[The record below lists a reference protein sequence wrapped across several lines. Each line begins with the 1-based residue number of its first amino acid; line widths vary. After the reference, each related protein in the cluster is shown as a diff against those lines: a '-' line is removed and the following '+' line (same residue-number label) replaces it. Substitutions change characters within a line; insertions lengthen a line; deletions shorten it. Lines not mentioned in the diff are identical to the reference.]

1 MFKLNKK
8 IFTLF
13 GIGFLPISGS
23 MGSLVAIFVY
33 YIFYNYL
40 NLLSF
45 IFFIIFIF
53 FYSIFFL
60 KKSLNQSFSSSDPKE
75 IVIDEF
81 IGQSIPLLL
90 CENNFFLIILSF
102 LLFRLFDITKP
113 WPVSYF
119 DLKVKSANGVLMDDI
134 IAGLYAFFVI
144 YLWV

>member
-1 MFKLNKK
+1 M
-8 IFTLF
+8 F
-13 GIGFLPISGS
+13 GIGFLPISGTI
-23 MGSLVAIFVY
+23 GSLIAIFVY
-33 YIFYNYL
+33 FIFYNYL

-45 IFFIIFIF
+45 IVFIILIF

-60 KKSLNQSFSSSDPKE
+60 DNIIKKSFLTSDPKE

-90 CENNFFLIILSF
+90 CENNFFLIVLSF

-113 WPVSYF
+113 WPASYF
-119 DLKVKSANGVLMDDI
+119 DLKVKNANGVLMDDI
-134 IAGLYAFFVI
+134 IAGLYTFFFI

>member
-1 MFKLNKK
+1 M
-8 IFTLF
+8 F
-13 GIGFLPISGS
+13 GIGFLPISGTI
-23 MGSLVAIFVY
+23 GSLIAIFVY
-33 YIFYNYL
+33 FIFYNYL

-45 IFFIIFIF
+45 IVFIILIF

-60 KKSLNQSFSSSDPKE
+60 DKIIKQSFSTSDPKE

-113 WPVSYF
+113 WPASYF
-119 DLKVKSANGVLMDDI
+119 DLKVKNANGVLMDDI
-134 IAGLYAFFVI
+134 IAGLYTFFFI
-144 YLWV
+144 YLWI

>member
-1 MFKLNKK
+1 M
-8 IFTLF
+8 F
-13 GIGFLPISGS
+13 GIGFLPISGTI
-23 MGSLVAIFVY
+23 GSLIAIFVY
-33 YIFYNYL
+33 FIFYNYL
-40 NLLSF
+40 NILSF
-45 IFFIIFIF
+45 IVLIILIF

-60 KKSLNQSFSSSDPKE
+60 DTTIKRSFSTSDPKE

-113 WPVSYF
+113 WPASYF
-119 DLKVKSANGVLMDDI
+119 DLKVKNANGVLMDDI
-134 IAGLYAFFVI
+134 IAGLYTFFFI

>member
-1 MFKLNKK
+1 M
-8 IFTLF
+8 F
-13 GIGFLPISGS
+13 GIGFLPISGTI
-23 MGSLVAIFVY
+23 GSLIAIFVY
-33 YIFYNYL
+33 FIFYNYL

-45 IFFIIFIF
+45 IVLIILIF

-60 KKSLNQSFSSSDPKE
+60 DKTIKGSFSTSDPKE

-113 WPVSYF
+113 WPASYF
-119 DLKVKSANGVLMDDI
+119 DLKIKNATGVIMDDV
-134 IAGLYAFFVI
+134 IAGIYTFLII
-144 YLWV
+144 YLCI

>member
-1 MFKLNKK
+1 M
-8 IFTLF
+8 F
-13 GIGFLPISGS
+13 GIGFLPISGTI
-23 MGSLVAIFVY
+23 GSLIAIFVY
-33 YIFYNYL
+33 FIFYNYF

-45 IFFIIFIF
+45 IVFIILIF

-60 KKSLNQSFSSSDPKE
+60 DKTIKRSFSTSDPKE

-113 WPVSYF
+113 WPASYF
-119 DLKVKSANGVLMDDI
+119 DLKVKNANGVLMDDI
-134 IAGLYAFFVI
+134 IAGLYTFFFI

>member
-1 MFKLNKK
+1 M
-8 IFTLF
+8 F
-13 GIGFLPISGS
+13 GIGFLPISGTI
-23 MGSLVAIFVY
+23 GSLIAIFVY
-33 YIFYNYL
+33 FIFYNYL
-40 NLLSF
+40 NILSF
-45 IFFIIFIF
+45 IVLIILIF

-60 KKSLNQSFSSSDPKE
+60 DKTIKRSFSSSDPKE

-113 WPVSYF
+113 WPASYF
-119 DLKVKSANGVLMDDI
+119 DLKVKNANGVLMDDI
-134 IAGLYAFFVI
+134 IAGLYTFFFI

>member
-1 MFKLNKK
+1 M
-8 IFTLF
+8 F
-13 GIGFLPISGS
+13 GIGFLPISGTI
-23 MGSLVAIFVY
+23 GSLIAIFVY
-33 YIFYNYL
+33 FIFYNYL
-40 NLLSF
+40 NFLSF
-45 IFFIIFIF
+45 IVFIILIF

-60 KKSLNQSFSSSDPKE
+60 DKTIKRSFSTSDPKE

-113 WPVSYF
+113 WPASYF
-119 DLKVKSANGVLMDDI
+119 DLKVKNANGVLMDDI
-134 IAGLYAFFVI
+134 IAGLYTFFFI

>member
-1 MFKLNKK
+1 
-8 IFTLF
+8 LF
-13 GIGFLPISGS
+13 GIGFLPISGTI
-23 MGSLVAIFVY
+23 GSLIAIFVY
-33 YIFYNYL
+33 FIFYNYL

-45 IFFIIFIF
+45 IVFIILIF

-60 KKSLNQSFSSSDPKE
+60 DNIIKKSFLTSDPKE

-90 CENNFFLIILSF
+90 CENNFFLIVLSF

-113 WPVSYF
+113 WPASYF
-119 DLKVKSANGVLMDDI
+119 DLKVKNANGVLMDDI
-134 IAGLYAFFVI
+134 IAGLYTFFFI

>member
-1 MFKLNKK
+1 M
-8 IFTLF
+8 F
-13 GIGFLPISGS
+13 GIGFLPISGTI
-23 MGSLVAIFVY
+23 GSLIAIFVY
-33 YIFYNYL
+33 FIFYNYL

-45 IFFIIFIF
+45 IVFIILIF

-60 KKSLNQSFSSSDPKE
+60 DNIIKKSFSTSDPKE

-113 WPVSYF
+113 WPASYF
-119 DLKVKSANGVLMDDI
+119 DLKVKNANGVLMDDI
-134 IAGLYAFFVI
+134 IAGLYTFFFI

>member
-1 MFKLNKK
+1 MYVPLNEICHECQFYFMIVFFLQNKK
-8 IFTLF
+8 TQKYNMEQVQI
-13 GIGFLPISGS
+13 
-23 MGSLVAIFVY
+23 
-33 YIFYNYL
+33 YI
-40 NLLSF
+40 
-45 IFFIIFIF
+45 IF

-60 KKSLNQSFSSSDPKE
+60 NKSLKQSFSSSDPKE

-81 IGQSIPLLL
+81 IGQSIPLIL

-113 WPVSYF
+113 WPASYF

-134 IAGLYAFFVI
+134 IAGLYTFFLI

>member
-1 MFKLNKK
+1 M
-8 IFTLF
+8 F
-13 GIGFLPISGS
+13 GIGFLPISGTI
-23 MGSLVAIFVY
+23 GSLIAIFVY
-33 YIFYNYL
+33 FIFYNYL

-45 IFFIIFIF
+45 IVFIILIF

-60 KKSLNQSFSSSDPKE
+60 DKTIKGSFSTSDPKE

-102 LLFRLFDITKP
+102 LIFRLFDITKP
-113 WPVSYF
+113 WPASYF
-119 DLKVKSANGVLMDDI
+119 DLKVKNANGVLMDDI
-134 IAGLYAFFVI
+134 IAGLYTFFFI

>member
-1 MFKLNKK
+1 M
-8 IFTLF
+8 F
-13 GIGFLPISGS
+13 GIGFLPISGTI
-23 MGSLVAIFVY
+23 GSLIAIFVY
-33 YIFYNYL
+33 FIFYNYL

-45 IFFIIFIF
+45 IVFIILIF

-60 KKSLNQSFSSSDPKE
+60 DKTIKRSFSSSDPKE

-113 WPVSYF
+113 WPASYF
-119 DLKVKSANGVLMDDI
+119 DLKVKNANGVLMDDI
-134 IAGLYAFFVI
+134 IAGLYTFFFI

>member
-1 MFKLNKK
+1 M
-8 IFTLF
+8 F
-13 GIGFLPISGS
+13 GIGFLPISGTI
-23 MGSLVAIFVY
+23 GSLIAIFVY
-33 YIFYNYL
+33 FIFYNYL

-45 IFFIIFIF
+45 IVFVILIF

-60 KKSLNQSFSSSDPKE
+60 DKTIKQSFSTSDPKE

-102 LLFRLFDITKP
+102 LIFRLFDITKP
-113 WPVSYF
+113 WPASYF
-119 DLKVKSANGVLMDDI
+119 DLKVKNANGVLMDDI
-134 IAGLYAFFVI
+134 IAGLYTFFFI

>member
-1 MFKLNKK
+1 
-8 IFTLF
+8 LF
-13 GIGFLPISGS
+13 GIGFLPISGTI
-23 MGSLVAIFVY
+23 GSLIAIFVY
-33 YIFYNYL
+33 FIFYNYL

-45 IFFIIFIF
+45 IVLIILIF

-60 KKSLNQSFSSSDPKE
+60 DKTIKRSFSTSDPKE

-113 WPVSYF
+113 WPASYF
-119 DLKVKSANGVLMDDI
+119 DLKVKNANGVLMDDI
-134 IAGLYAFFVI
+134 IAGLYTFFFI
-144 YLWV
+144 YLWI

>member
-1 MFKLNKK
+1 M
-8 IFTLF
+8 F
-13 GIGFLPISGS
+13 GIGFLPISGTI
-23 MGSLVAIFVY
+23 GSLIAIFVY
-33 YIFYNYL
+33 FIFYNYL

-45 IFFIIFIF
+45 IVLIILIF

-60 KKSLNQSFSSSDPKE
+60 DKTIKRSFSTSDPKE

-113 WPVSYF
+113 WPASYF
-119 DLKVKSANGVLMDDI
+119 DLKVKNANGVLMDDI
-134 IAGLYAFFVI
+134 IAGLYTFFFI
-144 YLWV
+144 YLWI